1 MSALSTMR
9 VNTMAKDVEAARAKA
24 STRDAVVLLHRHLED
39 NGYGESAA
47 ALARE
52 AASALAGTTVADDV
66 SLERIFREHEEH
78 HVATHGAP
86 PKLYAREAKPSGRD
100 GRARDDDPEKTKT
113 DLLGAPK
120 PGATRSTR
128 SARDGETGTSGR
140 TRTNAPSGGGAT
152 GALVTARAREKRGS
166 APRQA
171 PDAALGVVGV
181 GAADVAKN
189 TSSTPPAAFLARSD
203 RTPSDAFSDLDFGS
217 EDLNALARVI
227 ARDVYV
233 GSPDVGWGDVAGLAG
248 AKKILREAVV
258 APFRYPALFTG
269 LLRPWRG
276 VLLHGPPGTGKT
288 MLAKAVATAS
298 SGGDPSLY
306 KNGERGSVF
315 FNVSASTVVSKFR
328 GDSEKLVRVLFS
340 LARAR
345 APSVVFMDEID
356 ALMCERG
363 GSGGGEH
370 EASRRMKTELLIQLD
385 GLDAR
390 EGGGDAN
397 RGDVSAGG
405 GVFLLAATNTPWS
418 LDPAL
423 LRRMEKRVFVGLP
436 DLEARRAMLHTL
448 LGGRK
453 RAPEVCLDDVARETA
468 GYSGSDVAVLCK
480 ETAMAPLRRLVAAL
494 DAAHPADA
502 LSERVPVDASAIGP
516 ITAEDVRGAL
526 ATTKPS
532 AANQLER
539 HERWSAQFGQ
549 TG

>member
-9 VNTMAKDVEAARAKA
+9 VNTMAKDLEAARAKA

-39 NGYGESAA
+39 NGYGESAD

-78 HVATHGAP
+78 HAATHGAP

-120 PGATRSTR
+120 PKPSATRSTR
-128 SARDGETGTSGR
+128 AARDGETNTSGR

-152 GALVTARAREKRGS
+152 GAPVTARAREKRGS
-166 APRQA
+166 APKQA

-181 GAADVAKN
+181 GAADAAKN
-189 TSSTPPAAFLARSD
+189 TSSTPPAASAAFLARSD
-203 RTPSDAFSDLDFGS
+203 RAPSDAFSDLDFGS

-233 GSPDVGWGDVAGLAG
+233 GSPDVRWGDVAGLAG

-288 MLAKAVATAS
+288 MLAKAVASAS
-298 SGGDPSLY
+298 SGPSQDQ
-306 KNGERGSVF
+306 GERGSVF

-390 EGGGDAN
+390 EGG
-397 RGDVSAGG
+397 GDVSAGG

>member
-39 NGYGESAA
+39 NGYGESAD

-52 AASALAGTTVADDV
+52 AASALAGTTVADDI

-78 HVATHGAP
+78 YAAKHGAP
-86 PKLYAREAKPSGRD
+86 PKLYTRESRPAGRD
-100 GRARDDDPEKTKT
+100 GRARDDDSEKTKT
-113 DLLGAPK
+113 DVVGGAES
-120 PGATRSTR
+120 GARGGAR
-128 SARDGETGTSGR
+128 NGGVPSARTS
-140 TRTNAPSGGGAT
+140 TAIAPIVGSA
-152 GALVTARAREKRGS
+152 TARAASG
-166 APRQA
+166 ALQA
-171 PDAALGVVGV
+171 PDKDLGVVGV
-181 GAADVAKN
+181 GAGEGAASRSRRDAAS
-189 TSSTPPAAFLARSD
+189 TSSRVRFADAPALGPDPDSGTPV
-203 RTPSDAFSDLDFGS
+203 DFGS

-227 ARDVYV
+227 LRDVYV
-233 GSPDVGWGDVAGLAG
+233 GSPDVRWGDVAGLAG

-288 MLAKAVATAS
+288 MLAKAVATE
-298 SGGDPSLY
+298 SGESC
-306 KNGERGSVF
+306 VF
-315 FNVSASTVVSKFR
+315 FNVSASTVVSKYR

-385 GLDAR
+385 GLSHGASANKSTDGDDCYDGR
-390 EGGGDAN
+390 ETN
-397 RGDVSAGG
+397 SKC
-405 GVFLLAATNTPWS
+405 VFLLAATNTPWA

-436 DLEARRAMLHTL
+436 DVDARCAMFTRL
-448 LGGRK
+448 LRGRK
-453 RAPEVCLDDVARETA
+453 LAPEVSVTDLAAKHTEN
-468 GYSGSDVAVLCK
+468 YSGSDVATLCK
-480 ETAMAPLRRLVAAL
+480 EIAMAPLRRLVASL
-494 DAAHPADA
+494 DARAANSVKA
-502 LSERVPVDASAIGP
+502 EASAIGP
-516 ITAEDVRGAL
+516 ITAEDVRNAL
-526 ATTKPS
+526 ATAKPS

>member
-39 NGYGESAA
+39 NGYGESAD

-86 PKLYAREAKPSGRD
+86 PKLYAREAKLSGRD

-120 PGATRSTR
+120 PKPSATRSTR
-128 SARDGETGTSGR
+128 AARDGETNTSGR

-166 APRQA
+166 APKQA

-181 GAADVAKN
+181 GAADAAKN
-189 TSSTPPAAFLARSD
+189 TSSTPPAASAAFLARSD
-203 RTPSDAFSDLDFGS
+203 RAPSDAFSDLDFGS

-233 GSPDVGWGDVAGLAG
+233 GSPDVRWGDVAGLAG

-288 MLAKAVATAS
+288 MLAKAVASAS
-298 SGGDPSLY
+298 SGPSQDQ
-306 KNGERGSVF
+306 GERGSVF

-390 EGGGDAN
+390 EGG
-397 RGDVSAGG
+397 GDVSAGG

>member
-39 NGYGESAA
+39 NGYGESAD

-52 AASALAGTTVADDV
+52 AASALAGTTVADDI

-78 HVATHGAP
+78 YAAKHGAP
-86 PKLYAREAKPSGRD
+86 PKLYTRESRPAGRD
-100 GRARDDDPEKTKT
+100 GRARDDDSEKTKT
-113 DLLGAPK
+113 DIVGGAES
-120 PGATRSTR
+120 GARGGAR
-128 SARDGETGTSGR
+128 NGGVPSARTS
-140 TRTNAPSGGGAT
+140 TAIAPIVGSA
-152 GALVTARAREKRGS
+152 TARAASG
-166 APRQA
+166 ALQA
-171 PDAALGVVGV
+171 PDKDLGVVGV
-181 GAADVAKN
+181 GAGEGAASRSRRDAAS
-189 TSSTPPAAFLARSD
+189 TSSRVRFADAPALGPDPDSGTPV
-203 RTPSDAFSDLDFGS
+203 DFGS

-227 ARDVYV
+227 LRDVYV
-233 GSPDVGWGDVAGLAG
+233 GSPDVRWDDVAGLAV

-288 MLAKAVATAS
+288 MLAKAVATE
-298 SGGDPSLY
+298 SGG
-306 KNGERGSVF
+306 GESGANEKEKCVF
-315 FNVSASTVVSKFR
+315 FNVSASTVVSKYR
-328 GDSEKLVRVLFS
+328 GDSEKLVRVLFE
-340 LARAR
+340 LARFR

-363 GSGGGEH
+363 GAGGEH

-385 GLDAR
+385 GLDGASANAKD
-390 EGGGDAN
+390 GDN
-397 RGDVSAGG
+397 SYDSETERKC
-405 GVFLLAATNTPWS
+405 VFLLAATNTPWA

-436 DLEARRAMLHTL
+436 DVDARRAMFTRL

-453 RAPEVCLDDVARETA
+453 LAPEVSVTDLAAKHTEN
-468 GYSGSDVAVLCK
+468 YSGSDVATLCK
-480 ETAMAPLRRLVAAL
+480 EMAMAPLRRLVASL
-494 DAAHPADA
+494 DAGAANSA
-502 LSERVPVDASAIGP
+502 RGKAEASAIGP
-516 ITAEDVRGAL
+516 ITAEDVRNAL
-526 ATTKPS
+526 ATAKPS

>member
-1 MSALSTMR
+1 M
-9 VNTMAKDVEAARAKA
+9 
-24 STRDAVVLLHRHLED
+24 
-39 NGYGESAA
+39 
-47 ALARE
+47 
-52 AASALAGTTVADDV
+52 
-66 SLERIFREHEEH
+66 
-78 HVATHGAP
+78 
-86 PKLYAREAKPSGRD
+86 
-100 GRARDDDPEKTKT
+100 
-113 DLLGAPK
+113 
-120 PGATRSTR
+120 
-128 SARDGETGTSGR
+128 
-140 TRTNAPSGGGAT
+140 
-152 GALVTARAREKRGS
+152 
-166 APRQA
+166 
-171 PDAALGVVGV
+171 GVVGV
-181 GAADVAKN
+181 GAADAAKN
-189 TSSTPPAAFLARSD
+189 TSSTPPAASAAFLARSD
-203 RTPSDAFSDLDFGS
+203 RAPSDAFSDLDFGS

-233 GSPDVGWGDVAGLAG
+233 GSPDVRWGDVAGLAG

-288 MLAKAVATAS
+288 MLAKAVASAS
-298 SGGDPSLY
+298 SGPSQDQ
-306 KNGERGSVF
+306 GERGSVF

-390 EGGGDAN
+390 EGGGD
-397 RGDVSAGG
+397 VSAGG

-423 LRRMEKRVFVGLP
+423 LRRMEKRVFVNLP

-539 HERWSAQFGQ
+539 HERWSAEFGQ

>member
-9 VNTMAKDVEAARAKA
+9 VNTMAKDLEAARAKA

-39 NGYGESAA
+39 NGYGESAD

-86 PKLYAREAKPSGRD
+86 PKLYAREAKLSGRD

-120 PGATRSTR
+120 PSATRSTR
-128 SARDGETGTSGR
+128 AARDGETNTSGR

-152 GALVTARAREKRGS
+152 GALVTARAREKRGY
-166 APRQA
+166 APKQA

-181 GAADVAKN
+181 GAADAAKN
-189 TSSTPPAAFLARSD
+189 TSSTPPAASAAFLARSD
-203 RTPSDAFSDLDFGS
+203 RAPSDAFSDLDFGS

-233 GSPDVGWGDVAGLAG
+233 GSPDVRWGDVAGLAG

-288 MLAKAVATAS
+288 MLAKAVASAS
-298 SGGDPSLY
+298 SGPSQDQ
-306 KNGERGSVF
+306 GERGSVF

-390 EGGGDAN
+390 EGG
-397 RGDVSAGG
+397 GDVSAGG

>member
-9 VNTMAKDVEAARAKA
+9 VNTMAKDVDAARAKA

-39 NGYGESAA
+39 NGYGESAD

-52 AASALAGTTVADDV
+52 AASALAGTTVADDI

-78 HVATHGAP
+78 YAAKHGAP
-86 PKLYAREAKPSGRD
+86 PRLYTREAKPAGRD
-100 GRARDDDPEKTKT
+100 GRARRDDPEKTKT
-113 DLLGAPK
+113 DVLGAAFRA
-120 PGATRSTR
+120 GVS
-128 SARDGETGTSGR
+128 SGR
-140 TRTNAPSGGGAT
+140 TRTNMPSDPTVGGTA
-152 GALVTARAREKRGS
+152 AARARVGGAPS
-166 APRQA
+166 APRRA

-181 GAADVAKN
+181 GAGD
-189 TSSTPPAAFLARSD
+189 AAASRSRRD
-203 RTPSDAFSDLDFGS
+203 EASDANALGARLSDPAGPSSQESGFANLDFGS

-233 GSPDVGWGDVAGLAG
+233 GSPDVRWGDVAGLAG

-288 MLAKAVATAS
+288 MLAKAVATE
-298 SGGDPSLY
+298 SGESC
-306 KNGERGSVF
+306 VF
-315 FNVSASTVVSKFR
+315 FNVSASTVVSKYR
-328 GDSEKLVRVLFS
+328 GDSEKLVRVLFE
-340 LARAR
+340 LARLR

-356 ALMCERG
+356 ALMCDRG
-363 GSGGGEH
+363 GGASSGGEH

-385 GLDAR
+385 GLSHDAKTKT
-390 EGGGDAN
+390 DAAKEKDPS
-397 RGDVSAGG
+397 GS
-405 GVFLLAATNTPWS
+405 VFLLAATNTPWS

-423 LRRMEKRVFVGLP
+423 LRRMEKRVFVSLP
-436 DLEARRAMLHTL
+436 DVEARRAILHGL
-448 LGGRK
+448 LAGR
-453 RAPEVCLDDVARETA
+453 RLDSSISLDDVAANDLEN
-468 GYSGSDVAVLCK
+468 YSGSDVAVLCK
-480 ETAMAPLRRLVAAL
+480 EMAMAPLRRLVAAL
-494 DAAHPADA
+494 ETGDVPARVDA
-502 LSERVPVDASAIGP
+502 RVEASAIGP
-516 ITAEDVRGAL
+516 ITAEDVRTAL

-539 HERWSAQFGQ
+539 HARWSAQFGQ

>member
-39 NGYGESAA
+39 NGYGESAD

-86 PKLYAREAKPSGRD
+86 PKLYAREAKLSGRD

-120 PGATRSTR
+120 PSATRSTR
-128 SARDGETGTSGR
+128 AARDGETNTSGR

-166 APRQA
+166 APKQA

-181 GAADVAKN
+181 GAADAAKN
-189 TSSTPPAAFLARSD
+189 TSSTPPAASAAFLARSD
-203 RTPSDAFSDLDFGS
+203 RAPSDAFSDLDFGS

-233 GSPDVGWGDVAGLAG
+233 GSPDVRWGDVAGLAG

-288 MLAKAVATAS
+288 MLAKAVASAS
-298 SGGDPSLY
+298 SGPSQDQ
-306 KNGERGSVF
+306 GERGSVF

-390 EGGGDAN
+390 EGG
-397 RGDVSAGG
+397 GDVSAGG

-480 ETAMAPLRRLVAAL
+480 ETAMAPLRRLMAAL

>member
-39 NGYGESAA
+39 NGYGESAD

-52 AASALAGTTVADDV
+52 AASALAGTTVADDI

-78 HVATHGAP
+78 YAAKHGAP
-86 PKLYAREAKPSGRD
+86 PKLYTRESRPAGRD
-100 GRARDDDPEKTKT
+100 GRARDDDSEKTKT
-113 DLLGAPK
+113 DVVGGAES
-120 PGATRSTR
+120 GARGGAR
-128 SARDGETGTSGR
+128 NGGVPSARTS
-140 TRTNAPSGGGAT
+140 TAIAPIVGSA
-152 GALVTARAREKRGS
+152 TARAASG
-166 APRQA
+166 ALQA
-171 PDAALGVVGV
+171 PDKDLGVVGV
-181 GAADVAKN
+181 GAGEGAASRSRRDAAS
-189 TSSTPPAAFLARSD
+189 TSSRVRFADAPALGPDPDSGTPV
-203 RTPSDAFSDLDFGS
+203 DFGS

-227 ARDVYV
+227 LRDVYV
-233 GSPDVGWGDVAGLAG
+233 GSPDVRWDDVAGLAV

-288 MLAKAVATAS
+288 MLAKAVATE
-298 SGGDPSLY
+298 SGLL
-306 KNGERGSVF
+306 GESGANENEKEKEKCVF
-315 FNVSASTVVSKFR
+315 FNVSASTVVSKYR
-328 GDSEKLVRVLFS
+328 GDSEKLVRVLFE
-340 LARAR
+340 LARFR

-356 ALMCERG
+356 SLMCERG
-363 GSGGGEH
+363 GAGGEH

-385 GLDAR
+385 GLDGASANAKD
-390 EGGGDAN
+390 GDDCYDSETN
-397 RGDVSAGG
+397 RKC
-405 GVFLLAATNTPWS
+405 VFLLAATNTPWA

-436 DLEARRAMLHTL
+436 DVDARRAMFTRL

-453 RAPEVCLDDVARETA
+453 LAPEVSVTDLAAKHTEN
-468 GYSGSDVAVLCK
+468 YSGSDVATLCK
-480 ETAMAPLRRLVAAL
+480 EMAMAPLRRLVASL
-494 DAAHPADA
+494 DAGAANSA
-502 LSERVPVDASAIGP
+502 RGKAEASAIGP
-516 ITAEDVRGAL
+516 ITAEDVRNAL
-526 ATTKPS
+526 ATAKPS

>member
-39 NGYGESAA
+39 NGYGESAD

-120 PGATRSTR
+120 PSATRSTR
-128 SARDGETGTSGR
+128 AARDGETNTSGR

-166 APRQA
+166 APKQA

-181 GAADVAKN
+181 GAADAAKN
-189 TSSTPPAAFLARSD
+189 TSSTPPAASAAFLARSD
-203 RTPSDAFSDLDFGS
+203 RAPSDAFSDLDFGS

-233 GSPDVGWGDVAGLAG
+233 GSPDVRWGDVAGLAG

-288 MLAKAVATAS
+288 MLAKAVASAS
-298 SGGDPSLY
+298 SGPSQDQ
-306 KNGERGSVF
+306 GERGSVF

-390 EGGGDAN
+390 EGGGD
-397 RGDVSAGG
+397 VSAGG

-423 LRRMEKRVFVGLP
+423 LRRMEKRVFVNLP

-539 HERWSAQFGQ
+539 HERWSAEFGQ

>member
-39 NGYGESAA
+39 NGYGESAD

-52 AASALAGTTVADDV
+52 AASALAGTTVADDI

-78 HVATHGAP
+78 YAAKHGAP
-86 PKLYAREAKPSGRD
+86 PKLYTRESRPAGRD
-100 GRARDDDPEKTKT
+100 GRARDDDSEKTKT
-113 DLLGAPK
+113 DVVGGAES
-120 PGATRSTR
+120 GARGGAR
-128 SARDGETGTSGR
+128 NGGVPSARTS
-140 TRTNAPSGGGAT
+140 TAIAPIVGSA
-152 GALVTARAREKRGS
+152 TARAASG
-166 APRQA
+166 ALQA
-171 PDAALGVVGV
+171 PDKDLGVVGV
-181 GAADVAKN
+181 GAGEGAASRSRRDAAS
-189 TSSTPPAAFLARSD
+189 TSSRVRFADAPALGPDPDSGTPV
-203 RTPSDAFSDLDFGS
+203 DFGS

-227 ARDVYV
+227 LRDVYV
-233 GSPDVGWGDVAGLAG
+233 GSPDVRWDDVAGLAV

-288 MLAKAVATAS
+288 MLAKAVATE
-298 SGGDPSLY
+298 SGG
-306 KNGERGSVF
+306 GESGANEKEKCVF
-315 FNVSASTVVSKFR
+315 FNVSASTVVSKYR
-328 GDSEKLVRVLFS
+328 GDSEKLVRVLFE
-340 LARAR
+340 LARFR

-356 ALMCERG
+356 SLMCERG
-363 GSGGGEH
+363 GAGGEH

-385 GLDAR
+385 GLDGASANAKD
-390 EGGGDAN
+390 GDN
-397 RGDVSAGG
+397 SYDSETERKC
-405 GVFLLAATNTPWS
+405 VFLLAATNTPWA

-436 DLEARRAMLHTL
+436 DVDARRAMFTRL

-453 RAPEVCLDDVARETA
+453 LAPEVSVTDLAAKHTEN
-468 GYSGSDVAVLCK
+468 YSGSDVATLCK
-480 ETAMAPLRRLVAAL
+480 EMAMAPLRRLVASL
-494 DAAHPADA
+494 DAGAANSA
-502 LSERVPVDASAIGP
+502 RGKAEASAIGP
-516 ITAEDVRGAL
+516 ITAEDVRNAL
-526 ATTKPS
+526 ATAKPS

>member
-39 NGYGESAA
+39 NGYGESAD

-78 HVATHGAP
+78 HAATHGAP
-86 PKLYAREAKPSGRD
+86 PKLYAREAKLSGRD

-120 PGATRSTR
+120 PSATRSTR
-128 SARDGETGTSGR
+128 AARDGETNTSGR

-166 APRQA
+166 APKQA

-181 GAADVAKN
+181 GAADAAKN
-189 TSSTPPAAFLARSD
+189 TSSTPPAASAAFLARSD
-203 RTPSDAFSDLDFGS
+203 RAPSDAFSDLDFGS

-233 GSPDVGWGDVAGLAG
+233 GSPDVRWGDVAGLAG

-288 MLAKAVATAS
+288 MLAKAVASAS
-298 SGGDPSLY
+298 SGPSQDQ
-306 KNGERGSVF
+306 GERGSVF

-390 EGGGDAN
+390 EGGGD
-397 RGDVSAGG
+397 VSAGG

-453 RAPEVCLDDVARETA
+453 RAPEVCLDDVARDTA

>member
-39 NGYGESAA
+39 NGYGESAD

-52 AASALAGTTVADDV
+52 AASALAGTTVADDI

-78 HVATHGAP
+78 YAAKHGAP
-86 PKLYAREAKPSGRD
+86 PKLYTRESRPAGRD
-100 GRARDDDPEKTKT
+100 GRARDDDSEKTKT
-113 DLLGAPK
+113 DVVGGAES
-120 PGATRSTR
+120 GARGGAR
-128 SARDGETGTSGR
+128 NGGVPSARTS
-140 TRTNAPSGGGAT
+140 TAIAPIVGSA
-152 GALVTARAREKRGS
+152 TARAASG
-166 APRQA
+166 ALQA
-171 PDAALGVVGV
+171 PDKDLGVVGV
-181 GAADVAKN
+181 GAGEGAASRSRRDAAS
-189 TSSTPPAAFLARSD
+189 TSSRVRFADAPALGPDPDSGTPV
-203 RTPSDAFSDLDFGS
+203 DFGS

-227 ARDVYV
+227 LRDVYV
-233 GSPDVGWGDVAGLAG
+233 GSPDVRWDDVAGLAV

-288 MLAKAVATAS
+288 MLAKAVATE
-298 SGGDPSLY
+298 SGG
-306 KNGERGSVF
+306 GESGANEKEKCVF
-315 FNVSASTVVSKFR
+315 FNVSASTVVSKYR
-328 GDSEKLVRVLFS
+328 GDSEKLVRVLFE
-340 LARAR
+340 LARFR

-363 GSGGGEH
+363 GAGGEH

-385 GLDAR
+385 GLDGASANAKD
-390 EGGGDAN
+390 GDN
-397 RGDVSAGG
+397 SYDSETERKC
-405 GVFLLAATNTPWS
+405 VFLLAATNTPWA

-436 DLEARRAMLHTL
+436 DVDARRAMFTRL

-453 RAPEVCLDDVARETA
+453 LAPEVSVTDLAAKHTEN
-468 GYSGSDVAVLCK
+468 YSGSDVATLCK
-480 ETAMAPLRRLVAAL
+480 EMAMAPLRRLVASL
-494 DAAHPADA
+494 DAGAANSA
-502 LSERVPVDASAIGP
+502 RGKAEASAIGP
-516 ITAEDVRGAL
+516 ITAEDVRNAL
-526 ATTKPS
+526 ATAKPS

>member
-39 NGYGESAA
+39 NGYGESAD

-52 AASALAGTTVADDV
+52 AASALAGTTVADDI
-66 SLERIFREHEEH
+66 SLERIFREHEENY
-78 HVATHGAP
+78 AAKHGAP
-86 PKLYAREAKPSGRD
+86 PKLYTRESRPAGRD
-100 GRARDDDPEKTKT
+100 GRARDDDSEKTKT
-113 DLLGAPK
+113 DVV
-120 PGATRSTR
+120 
-128 SARDGETGTSGR
+128 
-140 TRTNAPSGGGAT
+140 GGAES
-152 GALVTARAREKRGS
+152 GARGGARNGGVPSSRTSTAIAPIVGSATARAASG
-166 APRQA
+166 ALQA
-171 PDAALGVVGV
+171 PDKDLGVVGV
-181 GAADVAKN
+181 GAGEGAASRSRRDAAS
-189 TSSTPPAAFLARSD
+189 TSSRVRFADAPALGPDPDSGTPV
-203 RTPSDAFSDLDFGS
+203 DFGS
-217 EDLNALARVI
+217 EYLNALARVI
-227 ARDVYV
+227 LRDVYV
-233 GSPDVGWGDVAGLAG
+233 GSPDVRWDDVAGLAV

-288 MLAKAVATAS
+288 MLAKAVATE
-298 SGGDPSLY
+298 SGG
-306 KNGERGSVF
+306 GESGANEKEKCVF
-315 FNVSASTVVSKFR
+315 FNVSASTVVSKYR
-328 GDSEKLVRVLFS
+328 GDSEKLVRVLFE
-340 LARAR
+340 LASFR

-363 GSGGGEH
+363 GAGGEH

-385 GLDAR
+385 GLDGASANAKD
-390 EGGGDAN
+390 GDN
-397 RGDVSAGG
+397 SYDSETERKC
-405 GVFLLAATNTPWS
+405 VFLLAATNTPWA

-436 DLEARRAMLHTL
+436 DVDARRAMFTRL

-453 RAPEVCLDDVARETA
+453 LAPEVSVTDLAAKHTEN
-468 GYSGSDVAVLCK
+468 YSGSDVATLCK
-480 ETAMAPLRRLVAAL
+480 EMAMAPLRRLVASL
-494 DAAHPADA
+494 DAGAANSA
-502 LSERVPVDASAIGP
+502 RGKAEASAIGP
-516 ITAEDVRGAL
+516 ITADDVRNAL
-526 ATTKPS
+526 ATAKPS

>member
-39 NGYGESAA
+39 NGYGESAD

-86 PKLYAREAKPSGRD
+86 PKLYAREAKLSGRD

-120 PGATRSTR
+120 PSATRSTR
-128 SARDGETGTSGR
+128 AARDGETNTSGR

-166 APRQA
+166 APKQA

-181 GAADVAKN
+181 GAADAAKN
-189 TSSTPPAAFLARSD
+189 TSSTPPAASAAFLARSD
-203 RTPSDAFSDLDFGS
+203 RAPSDAFSDLDFGS

-233 GSPDVGWGDVAGLAG
+233 GSPDVRWGDVAGLAG

-288 MLAKAVATAS
+288 MLAKAVASAS
-298 SGGDPSLY
+298 SGPSQDQ
-306 KNGERGSVF
+306 GERGSVF

-390 EGGGDAN
+390 EGG
-397 RGDVSAGG
+397 GDVSAGG

>member
-39 NGYGESAA
+39 NGYGESAD

-78 HVATHGAP
+78 HAATHGAP
-86 PKLYAREAKPSGRD
+86 PKLYAREAKLSGRD

-120 PGATRSTR
+120 PSATRSTR
-128 SARDGETGTSGR
+128 AARDGETNTSGR

-166 APRQA
+166 APKQA

-181 GAADVAKN
+181 GAADAAKN
-189 TSSTPPAAFLARSD
+189 TSSTPPAASAAFLARSD
-203 RTPSDAFSDLDFGS
+203 RAPSDAFSDLDFGS

-233 GSPDVGWGDVAGLAG
+233 GSPDVRWGDVAGLAG

-288 MLAKAVATAS
+288 MLAKAVASAS
-298 SGGDPSLY
+298 SGPSQDQ
-306 KNGERGSVF
+306 GERGSVF

-390 EGGGDAN
+390 EGG
-397 RGDVSAGG
+397 GDVSAGG

>member
-39 NGYGESAA
+39 NGYGESAD

-52 AASALAGTTVADDV
+52 AASALAGTTVADDI

-78 HVATHGAP
+78 YAAKHGAP
-86 PKLYAREAKPSGRD
+86 PKLYTRESRPAGRD
-100 GRARDDDPEKTKT
+100 GRARDDDSEKTKT
-113 DLLGAPK
+113 DVVGGAES
-120 PGATRSTR
+120 GARGGAR
-128 SARDGETGTSGR
+128 NGGVPSARTS
-140 TRTNAPSGGGAT
+140 TAIAPIVGSA
-152 GALVTARAREKRGS
+152 TARAASG
-166 APRQA
+166 ALQA
-171 PDAALGVVGV
+171 PDKDFGVVGV
-181 GAADVAKN
+181 GAGEGAASRSRRDAAS
-189 TSSTPPAAFLARSD
+189 TSSRVRFADAPALGPDPDSGTPV
-203 RTPSDAFSDLDFGS
+203 DFGS

-227 ARDVYV
+227 LRDVYV
-233 GSPDVGWGDVAGLAG
+233 GSPDVRWDDVAGLAV

-288 MLAKAVATAS
+288 MLAKAVASYAGLFGE
-298 SGGDPSLY
+298 SGANE
-306 KNGERGSVF
+306 KEKCVF
-315 FNVSASTVVSKFR
+315 FNVSASTVVSKYR
-328 GDSEKLVRVLFS
+328 GDSEKLVRVLFE
-340 LARAR
+340 LARFR

-356 ALMCERG
+356 SLMCERG
-363 GSGGGEH
+363 GAGGEH

-385 GLDAR
+385 GLDGASAKTSTDGNDGYDGR
-390 EGGGDAN
+390 ETN
-397 RGDVSAGG
+397 SKC
-405 GVFLLAATNTPWS
+405 VFLLAATNTPWA
-418 LDPAL
+418 LDPAF

-436 DLEARRAMLHTL
+436 DVDARRAMFTRL

-453 RAPEVCLDDVARETA
+453 LAPEVSVTDLAAKHTEN
-468 GYSGSDVAVLCK
+468 YSGSDVATLCK
-480 ETAMAPLRRLVAAL
+480 EMAMAPLRRLVASL
-494 DAAHPADA
+494 DAGAANSVKA
-502 LSERVPVDASAIGP
+502 EASAIGP
-516 ITAEDVRGAL
+516 ITAEDVRNAL
-526 ATTKPS
+526 ATAKPS

>member
-39 NGYGESAA
+39 NGYGESAD

-78 HVATHGAP
+78 HAATHGAP
-86 PKLYAREAKPSGRD
+86 PKLYAREAKLSGRD

-120 PGATRSTR
+120 PSATRSTR
-128 SARDGETGTSGR
+128 AARDGETNTSGR

-166 APRQA
+166 APKQA

-181 GAADVAKN
+181 GAADAAKN
-189 TSSTPPAAFLARSD
+189 TSSTPPAASAAFLARSD
-203 RTPSDAFSDLDFGS
+203 RAPSDAFSDLDFGS

-233 GSPDVGWGDVAGLAG
+233 GSPDVRWGDVAGLAG

-288 MLAKAVATAS
+288 MLAKAVASAS
-298 SGGDPSLY
+298 SGPSQDQ
-306 KNGERGSVF
+306 GERGSVF

-390 EGGGDAN
+390 EGGGD
-397 RGDVSAGG
+397 VSAGG

-423 LRRMEKRVFVGLP
+423 LRRMEKRVFVNLP

>member
-39 NGYGESAA
+39 NGYGESAD

-86 PKLYAREAKPSGRD
+86 PKLSAREAKLSGRD

-120 PGATRSTR
+120 PSATRSTR
-128 SARDGETGTSGR
+128 AARDGETNTSGR

-166 APRQA
+166 APKQA

-181 GAADVAKN
+181 GAADAAKN
-189 TSSTPPAAFLARSD
+189 TSSTPPAASAAFLARSD
-203 RTPSDAFSDLDFGS
+203 RAPSDAFSDLDFGS

-233 GSPDVGWGDVAGLAG
+233 GSPDVRWGDVAGLAG

-288 MLAKAVATAS
+288 MLAKAVASAS
-298 SGGDPSLY
+298 SGPSQDQ
-306 KNGERGSVF
+306 GERGSVF

-390 EGGGDAN
+390 EGG
-397 RGDVSAGG
+397 GDVSAGG

-502 LSERVPVDASAIGP
+502 RSERVPVDASAIGP
-516 ITAEDVRGAL
+516 ITAEAVRGAL

>member
-9 VNTMAKDVEAARAKA
+9 VNTMAKDLEAARAKA

-39 NGYGESAA
+39 NGYGESAD

-86 PKLYAREAKPSGRD
+86 PKLYAREAKLSGRD

-120 PGATRSTR
+120 PSATRSTR
-128 SARDGETGTSGR
+128 AARDGETNTSGR

-166 APRQA
+166 APKQA

-181 GAADVAKN
+181 GAADAAKN
-189 TSSTPPAAFLARSD
+189 TSSTPPAASAAFLARSD
-203 RTPSDAFSDLDFGS
+203 RAPSDAFSDLDFGS

-233 GSPDVGWGDVAGLAG
+233 GSPDVRWGDVAGLAG

-288 MLAKAVATAS
+288 MLAKAVASAS
-298 SGGDPSLY
+298 SGPSQDQ
-306 KNGERGSVF
+306 GERGSVF

-390 EGGGDAN
+390 EGG
-397 RGDVSAGG
+397 GDVSAGG

>member
-39 NGYGESAA
+39 NGYGESAD

-52 AASALAGTTVADDV
+52 AASALAGTTVADDI

-78 HVATHGAP
+78 YAAKHGAP
-86 PKLYAREAKPSGRD
+86 PKLYTRESRPAGRD
-100 GRARDDDPEKTKT
+100 GRARDDDSEKTKT
-113 DLLGAPK
+113 DVVGGAES
-120 PGATRSTR
+120 GARGGAR
-128 SARDGETGTSGR
+128 NGGVPSARTS
-140 TRTNAPSGGGAT
+140 TAIAPIVGSA
-152 GALVTARAREKRGS
+152 TARAASG
-166 APRQA
+166 ALQA
-171 PDAALGVVGV
+171 PDKDLGVVGV
-181 GAADVAKN
+181 GAGEGAASRSRRDAAS
-189 TSSTPPAAFLARSD
+189 TSSRVRFADAPALGPDPDSGTPV
-203 RTPSDAFSDLDFGS
+203 DFGS
-217 EDLNALARVI
+217 EELNALARVI
-227 ARDVYV
+227 LRDVYV
-233 GSPDVGWGDVAGLAG
+233 GSPDVRWDDVAGLAV

-288 MLAKAVATAS
+288 MLAKAVATE
-298 SGGDPSLY
+298 SGG
-306 KNGERGSVF
+306 GESGANEKEKCVF
-315 FNVSASTVVSKFR
+315 FNVSASTVVSKYR
-328 GDSEKLVRVLFS
+328 GDSEKLVRVLFE
-340 LARAR
+340 LARFR

-356 ALMCERG
+356 SLMCERG
-363 GSGGGEH
+363 GAGGEH

-385 GLDAR
+385 GLDGASANAKD
-390 EGGGDAN
+390 GDN
-397 RGDVSAGG
+397 SYDSETERKC
-405 GVFLLAATNTPWS
+405 VFLLAATNTPWA

-436 DLEARRAMLHTL
+436 DVDARRAMFTRL

-453 RAPEVCLDDVARETA
+453 LAPEVSVTDLAAKHTEN
-468 GYSGSDVAVLCK
+468 YSGSDVATLCK
-480 ETAMAPLRRLVAAL
+480 EMAMAPLRRLVASL
-494 DAAHPADA
+494 DAGAANSA
-502 LSERVPVDASAIGP
+502 RGKAEASAIGP
-516 ITAEDVRGAL
+516 ITAEDVRNAL
-526 ATTKPS
+526 ATAKPS

>member
-39 NGYGESAA
+39 NGYGESAD

-120 PGATRSTR
+120 PSATRSTR
-128 SARDGETGTSGR
+128 AARDGETNTSGR

-166 APRQA
+166 APKQA

-181 GAADVAKN
+181 GAADAAKN
-189 TSSTPPAAFLARSD
+189 TSSTPPAASAAFLARSD
-203 RTPSDAFSDLDFGS
+203 RAPSDAFSDLDFGS

-233 GSPDVGWGDVAGLAG
+233 GSPDVRWGDVAGLAG

-258 APFRYPALFTG
+258 APFWYPALFTG

-288 MLAKAVATAS
+288 MLAKAVASAS
-298 SGGDPSLY
+298 SGPSQDQ
-306 KNGERGSVF
+306 GERGSVF

-390 EGGGDAN
+390 EGG
-397 RGDVSAGG
+397 GDVSAGG

>member
-9 VNTMAKDVEAARAKA
+9 VNTMAKDVDAARAKA

-39 NGYGESAA
+39 NGYGESAD

-52 AASALAGTTVADDV
+52 AASALAGTTVADDI

-78 HVATHGAP
+78 YAAKHGAP
-86 PKLYAREAKPSGRD
+86 PRLYTREAKPAGRD
-100 GRARDDDPEKTKT
+100 GRARRDDPEKTKT
-113 DLLGAPK
+113 DVLGAAFRA
-120 PGATRSTR
+120 GVS
-128 SARDGETGTSGR
+128 SGR
-140 TRTNAPSGGGAT
+140 TRTNMPSDPTVGGTA
-152 GALVTARAREKRGS
+152 AARARVGGAPS
-166 APRQA
+166 APRRA

-181 GAADVAKN
+181 GAGD
-189 TSSTPPAAFLARSD
+189 AAASRSRRD
-203 RTPSDAFSDLDFGS
+203 EASDANALGARLSDPAGPSSQESGFANLDFGS

-233 GSPDVGWGDVAGLAG
+233 GSPDVRWGDVAGLEA

-288 MLAKAVATAS
+288 MLAKAVATE
-298 SGGDPSLY
+298 SGESC
-306 KNGERGSVF
+306 VF
-315 FNVSASTVVSKFR
+315 FNVSASTVVSKYR
-328 GDSEKLVRVLFS
+328 GDSEKLVRVLFE
-340 LARAR
+340 LARLR

-356 ALMCERG
+356 ALMCDRG
-363 GSGGGEH
+363 GGASSGGEH

-390 EGGGDAN
+390 EGG
-397 RGDVSAGG
+397 GDVSAGG

-436 DLEARRAMLHTL
+436 DLEARRVMLHAL

-453 RAPEVCLDDVARETA
+453 RAPEVCLDDVARDTA

>member
-39 NGYGESAA
+39 NGYGESAD

-52 AASALAGTTVADDV
+52 AASALAGTTVADDI

-78 HVATHGAP
+78 YAAKHGAP
-86 PKLYAREAKPSGRD
+86 PKLYTRESRPAGRD
-100 GRARDDDPEKTKT
+100 GRARDDDSEKTKT
-113 DLLGAPK
+113 DVVGGAES
-120 PGATRSTR
+120 GARGGAR
-128 SARDGETGTSGR
+128 NGGVPSARTS
-140 TRTNAPSGGGAT
+140 TAIAPIVGSA
-152 GALVTARAREKRGS
+152 TARAASG
-166 APRQA
+166 ALQA
-171 PDAALGVVGV
+171 PDKDLGVVGV
-181 GAADVAKN
+181 GAGEGAASRSRRDAAS
-189 TSSTPPAAFLARSD
+189 TSSRVRFADAPALGPDPDSGTPV
-203 RTPSDAFSDLDFGS
+203 DFGS

-227 ARDVYV
+227 LRDVYV
-233 GSPDVGWGDVAGLAG
+233 GSPDVRWDDVAGLAV

-288 MLAKAVATAS
+288 MLAKAVASYAGGGG
-298 SGGDPSLY
+298 SGANE
-306 KNGERGSVF
+306 KEKCVF
-315 FNVSASTVVSKFR
+315 FNVSASTVVSKYR
-328 GDSEKLVRVLFS
+328 GDSEKLVRVLFE
-340 LARAR
+340 LARFR

-356 ALMCERG
+356 SLMCERG
-363 GSGGGEH
+363 GAGGEH

-385 GLDAR
+385 GLDGASANAKD
-390 EGGGDAN
+390 GDN
-397 RGDVSAGG
+397 SYDSETERKC
-405 GVFLLAATNTPWS
+405 VFLLAATNTPWA

-436 DLEARRAMLHTL
+436 DVDARRAMFTRL

-453 RAPEVCLDDVARETA
+453 LAPEVSVTDLAAKHTEN
-468 GYSGSDVAVLCK
+468 YSGSDVATLCK
-480 ETAMAPLRRLVAAL
+480 EMAMAPLRRLVASL
-494 DAAHPADA
+494 DAGAANSA
-502 LSERVPVDASAIGP
+502 RGKAEASAIGP
-516 ITAEDVRGAL
+516 ITAEDVRNAL
-526 ATTKPS
+526 ATAKPS

>member
-39 NGYGESAA
+39 NGYGESAD

-52 AASALAGTTVADDV
+52 AASALAGTTVADDI

-78 HVATHGAP
+78 YAAKHGAP
-86 PKLYAREAKPSGRD
+86 PKLYTRESRPAGRD
-100 GRARDDDPEKTKT
+100 GRARDDDSEKTKT
-113 DLLGAPK
+113 DVVGGAES
-120 PGATRSTR
+120 GARGGAR
-128 SARDGETGTSGR
+128 NGGVPSARTS
-140 TRTNAPSGGGAT
+140 TAIAPIVGSA
-152 GALVTARAREKRGS
+152 TARAASG
-166 APRQA
+166 ALQA
-171 PDAALGVVGV
+171 PDKDLGVVGV
-181 GAADVAKN
+181 GAGEGAASRSRRDAAS
-189 TSSTPPAAFLARSD
+189 TSSRVRFADAPALGPDPDSGTPV
-203 RTPSDAFSDLDFGS
+203 DFGS

-227 ARDVYV
+227 LRDVYV
-233 GSPDVGWGDVAGLAG
+233 GSPDVRWDDVAGLAV

-288 MLAKAVATAS
+288 MLAKAVATE
-298 SGGDPSLY
+298 SGG
-306 KNGERGSVF
+306 GESGANEKEKCVF
-315 FNVSASTVVSKFR
+315 FNVSASTVVSKYR
-328 GDSEKLVRVLFS
+328 GDSEKLVRVLFE
-340 LARAR
+340 LARFR

-363 GSGGGEH
+363 GAGGEH

-385 GLDAR
+385 GLDGASANAKD
-390 EGGGDAN
+390 GDN
-397 RGDVSAGG
+397 SYDSETERKC
-405 GVFLLAATNTPWS
+405 VFLLAATNTPWA

-436 DLEARRAMLHTL
+436 DVGARRAMFTRL

-453 RAPEVCLDDVARETA
+453 LAPEVSVTDLAAKHTEN
-468 GYSGSDVAVLCK
+468 YSGSDVATLCK
-480 ETAMAPLRRLVAAL
+480 EMAMAPLRRLVASL
-494 DAAHPADA
+494 DAGAANSA
-502 LSERVPVDASAIGP
+502 RGKAEASAIGP
-516 ITAEDVRGAL
+516 ITAEDVRNAL
-526 ATTKPS
+526 ATAKPS

>member
-39 NGYGESAA
+39 NGYGESAD

-52 AASALAGTTVADDV
+52 AASALAGTTVADDI

-78 HVATHGAP
+78 YAAKHGAP
-86 PKLYAREAKPSGRD
+86 PKLYTRESRPAGRD
-100 GRARDDDPEKTKT
+100 GRARDDDSEKTKT
-113 DLLGAPK
+113 DVVGGAES
-120 PGATRSTR
+120 GARGGAR
-128 SARDGETGTSGR
+128 NGGVPSARTS
-140 TRTNAPSGGGAT
+140 TAIAPIVGSA
-152 GALVTARAREKRGS
+152 TARAASG
-166 APRQA
+166 ALQA
-171 PDAALGVVGV
+171 PDKDLGVVGV
-181 GAADVAKN
+181 GAGEGAASRSRRDAAS
-189 TSSTPPAAFLARSD
+189 TSSRVRFADAPALGPDPDSGTPV
-203 RTPSDAFSDLDFGS
+203 DFGS

-227 ARDVYV
+227 LRDVYV
-233 GSPDVGWGDVAGLAG
+233 GSPDVRWDDVAGLAV

-288 MLAKAVATAS
+288 MLAKAVATE
-298 SGGDPSLY
+298 SGG
-306 KNGERGSVF
+306 GESGANEKEKCVF
-315 FNVSASTVVSKFR
+315 FNVSASTVVSKYR
-328 GDSEKLVRVLFS
+328 GDSEKLVRVLFE
-340 LARAR
+340 LARFR

-356 ALMCERG
+356 SLMCERG
-363 GSGGGEH
+363 GAGGEH

-385 GLDAR
+385 GLDGASANAKD
-390 EGGGDAN
+390 GDN
-397 RGDVSAGG
+397 SYDSETERKC
-405 GVFLLAATNTPWS
+405 VFLLAATNTPWA

-436 DLEARRAMLHTL
+436 DVDARRAMFTRL

-453 RAPEVCLDDVARETA
+453 LAPEVSVTDLAAKHTEN
-468 GYSGSDVAVLCK
+468 YSGSDVATLCK
-480 ETAMAPLRRLVAAL
+480 EMAMAPLRRLVASL
-494 DAAHPADA
+494 DAGAAN
-502 LSERVPVDASAIGP
+502 SSRVKAEASAIGP
-516 ITAEDVRGAL
+516 ITAEDVRNAL
-526 ATTKPS
+526 ATAKPS

>member
-9 VNTMAKDVEAARAKA
+9 VNTMVKDVEAARVKA

-39 NGYGESAA
+39 NGYGESAD

-86 PKLYAREAKPSGRD
+86 PKLYAREAKLSGRD

-120 PGATRSTR
+120 PSATRSTR
-128 SARDGETGTSGR
+128 AARDGETNTSGR

-152 GALVTARAREKRGS
+152 GALVTARAREKRGY
-166 APRQA
+166 APKQA

-181 GAADVAKN
+181 GAADAAKN
-189 TSSTPPAAFLARSD
+189 TSSTPPAASAAFLARSD
-203 RTPSDAFSDLDFGS
+203 RAPSDAFSDLDFGS

-233 GSPDVGWGDVAGLAG
+233 GSPDVRWGDVAGLAG

-288 MLAKAVATAS
+288 MLAKAVASAS
-298 SGGDPSLY
+298 SGPSQDQ
-306 KNGERGSVF
+306 GERGSVF

-390 EGGGDAN
+390 EGGGD
-397 RGDVSAGG
+397 VSAGG

-423 LRRMEKRVFVGLP
+423 LRRMEKRVFVNLP

>member
-39 NGYGESAA
+39 NGYGESAD

-52 AASALAGTTVADDV
+52 AASALAGTTVADDI

-78 HVATHGAP
+78 YAAKHGAP
-86 PKLYAREAKPSGRD
+86 PKLYTRESRPAGRD
-100 GRARDDDPEKTKT
+100 GRARDDDSEKTKT
-113 DLLGAPK
+113 DVVGGAES
-120 PGATRSTR
+120 GARGGAR
-128 SARDGETGTSGR
+128 NGGVPSARTS
-140 TRTNAPSGGGAT
+140 TAIAPIVGSA
-152 GALVTARAREKRGS
+152 TARAASG
-166 APRQA
+166 ALQA
-171 PDAALGVVGV
+171 PDKDLGVVGV
-181 GAADVAKN
+181 GAGEGAASRSRRDAAS
-189 TSSTPPAAFLARSD
+189 TSSRVRFADAPALGPDPDSGTPV
-203 RTPSDAFSDLDFGS
+203 DFGS
-217 EDLNALARVI
+217 EELNALARVI
-227 ARDVYV
+227 LRDVYV
-233 GSPDVGWGDVAGLAG
+233 GSPDVRWDDVAGLAV

-288 MLAKAVATAS
+288 MLAKAVATE
-298 SGGDPSLY
+298 SGG
-306 KNGERGSVF
+306 GESGANEKEKCVF
-315 FNVSASTVVSKFR
+315 FNVSASTVVSKYR
-328 GDSEKLVRVLFS
+328 GDSEKLVRVLFE
-340 LARAR
+340 LARFR

-363 GSGGGEH
+363 GAGGEH

-385 GLDAR
+385 GLDGASANAKD
-390 EGGGDAN
+390 GDN
-397 RGDVSAGG
+397 SYDSETERKC
-405 GVFLLAATNTPWS
+405 VFLLAATNTPWA

-436 DLEARRAMLHTL
+436 DVDARRAMFTRL

-453 RAPEVCLDDVARETA
+453 LAPEVSVTDLAAKHTEN
-468 GYSGSDVAVLCK
+468 YSGSDVATLCK
-480 ETAMAPLRRLVAAL
+480 EMAMAPLRRLVASL
-494 DAAHPADA
+494 DAGAANSA
-502 LSERVPVDASAIGP
+502 RGKAEASAIGP
-516 ITAEDVRGAL
+516 ITAEDVRNAL
-526 ATTKPS
+526 ATAKPS